1 MVGGG
6 GIELT
11 ALDELVAAAA
21 ADALEELVEVEAR
34 HRVVVRRVARFH
46 LLHPLR
52 VEEGE
57 LHLEQ
62 RQPALEHLLA
72 AVVARDLTLA
82 VHLVVADQRELL
94 RLLGAPFVVRHLHLL
109 PERLRLGALL
119 LVGADAQL
127 ALANV
132 APRVHRQRRL
142 LAPRL
147 RRRRARLVVVN
158 LEAVLVLVEHELHLK
173 SG

>member
-6 GIELT
+6 GVELT
-11 ALDELVAAAA
+11 ALDEFVAAAA
-21 ADALEELVEVEAR
+21 AEALEELVEVEAR

-72 AVVARDLTLA
+72 AVVARDLALA
-82 VHLVVADQRELL
+82 VDLVVPDERKLL
-94 RLLGAPFVVRHLHLL
+94 RLLGAPFVVRDLHLL
-109 PERLRLGALL
+109 PQRLRLGALL
-119 LVGADAQL
+119 LVGADA
-127 ALANV
+127 
-132 APRVHRQRRL
+132 
-142 LAPRL
+142 
-147 RRRRARLVVVN
+147 
-158 LEAVLVLVEHELHLK
+158 ELGLQPMSSRHQAC
-173 SG
+173 